1 MFSEDLEVSRIEHSG
16 YLQNRGRSGHKTK
29 EQHILL
35 VYRVHFVAH
44 EYDKGLKKKQ
54 NRCLILDSGFTK
66 CSEALE
72 VDL

>member
-1 MFSEDLEVSRIEHSG
+1 MFSKDLEVSRIEHDRH
-16 YLQNRGRSGHKTK
+16 LQNRGRSGHKTK

-35 VYRVHFVAH
+35 VYRVHCVAN

-54 NRCLILDSGFTK
+54 NRCLIVDSGFTK
-66 CSEALE
+66 CSKALE

>member
-1 MFSEDLEVSRIEHSG
+1 
-16 YLQNRGRSGHKTK
+16 
-29 EQHILL
+29 
-35 VYRVHFVAH
+35 VHFVAY